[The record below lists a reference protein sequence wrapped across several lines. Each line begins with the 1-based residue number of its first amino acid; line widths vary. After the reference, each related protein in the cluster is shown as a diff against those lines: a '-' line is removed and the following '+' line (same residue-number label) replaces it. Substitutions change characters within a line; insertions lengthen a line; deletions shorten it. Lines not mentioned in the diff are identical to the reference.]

1 MVEQIGLPRLDASS
15 GWNGEAPQKRLEIL
29 RDRVD
34 RTISQLELAE
44 VKM

>member
-1 MVEQIGLPRLDASS
+1 MVEQTGLPRLEASS

-29 RDRVD
+29 RDRVAG
-34 RTISQLELAE
+34 TISGVEIDE